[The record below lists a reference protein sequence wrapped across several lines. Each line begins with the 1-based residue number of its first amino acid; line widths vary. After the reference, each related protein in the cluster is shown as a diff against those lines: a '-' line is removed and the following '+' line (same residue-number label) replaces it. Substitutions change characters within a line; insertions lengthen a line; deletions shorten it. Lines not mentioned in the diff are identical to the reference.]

1 MPTPPTYTDAF
12 QRIGSGDLLSTWG
25 LFRTAVISV
34 TGAYYDSFVEPDG
47 PVNPASYVTFPYLHS
62 AEYITPGT
70 YPYAMGSVDE
80 TTLFKSY
87 LPNTAQGSI
96 ATGTFYSSTLPAFTI
111 AGAYNP
117 GVGIDEDQWNNALVG
132 GTVAGIGGPLVMT
145 ADAMYSSTTLGQ
157 STGTLT
163 TITSITPLP

>member
-1 MPTPPTYTDAF
+1 MPTPPTYTEAF
-12 QRIGSGDLLSTWG
+12 QRIGSGDFLSTWG
-25 LFRTAVISV
+25 LFRTAVTSV
-34 TGAYYDSFVEPDG
+34 IGAYYDSSIDPYG
-47 PVNPASYVTFPYLHS
+47 PVTPASYVTLPYLHS

-96 ATGTFYSSTLPAFTI
+96 STGSWYTSLPAFSI

-132 GTVAGIGGPLVMT
+132 GTVAGIGGPMVMT
-145 ADAMYSSTTLGQ
+145 ADAMYSATSLGQ
-157 STGTLT
+157 STALT

>member
-1 MPTPPTYTDAF
+1 MPTPPTYTEAF
-12 QRIGSGDLLSTWG
+12 QRIGSADLLSTWG

-34 TGAYYDSFVEPDG
+34 QGATYDSTIDPYG
-47 PVNPASYVTFPYLHS
+47 PLIPASYVILPYIHS
-62 AEYITPGT
+62 AEYITPGSST
-70 YPYAMGSVDE
+70 YLMGSVDE

-96 ATGTFYSSTLPAFTI
+96 ATGNYYGASLPAFTI
-111 AGAYNP
+111 GGSYNP

-132 GTVAGIGGPLVMT
+132 GTVGGIGGPMVMT
-145 ADAMYSSTTLGQ
+145 ADAMYSATSLGQ
-157 STGTLT
+157 STALT